1 MLLSSDEKRHRKN
14 KMTNTI
20 QNKMKKGAIVAAAG
34 LMLATTVNASNTADI
49 TAFHRHCPIQ
59 FYTASADSKNT
70 QYLAGIMPFG
80 SKCSV
85 LGFGLNSSEGSLEQI
100 IVSGETFKGLDVA
113 ADYSK
118 FGNYPAELKVAADY
132 TGKNYGF
139 GAIASEN
146 KLSIGARA
154 SYKGITAFAASPVMQ
169 EISPTYGITVNTALK
184 VEASYNPETK
194 NYDVVISK
202 AIPTKKGTFIP
213 QITTNGK
220 STGISIAY
228 IPGAM

>member
-85 LGFGLNSSEGSLEQI
+85 LGFGLNSSEGS
-100 IVSGETFKGLDVA
+100 LDVA

-228 IPGAM
+228 IPGAK